1 MSLQRKIADLE
12 SKLNYGNPNESQQHP
27 VNGGSGESGEI
38 KIQSKLKR
46 ISPKGE
52 DQNLNKYKQDLLKGM
67 SNVVFDDNYDSM
79 GMFAK
84 EMVDSEVRPKL
95 RNEVDNK
102 VKINVDMVTFD
113 K

>member
-1 MSLQRKIADLE
+1 
-12 SKLNYGNPNESQQHP
+12 
-27 VNGGSGESGEI
+27 
-38 KIQSKLKR
+38 
-46 ISPKGE
+46 
-52 DQNLNKYKQDLLKGM
+52 M

-95 RNEVDNK
+95 RNEVDSK